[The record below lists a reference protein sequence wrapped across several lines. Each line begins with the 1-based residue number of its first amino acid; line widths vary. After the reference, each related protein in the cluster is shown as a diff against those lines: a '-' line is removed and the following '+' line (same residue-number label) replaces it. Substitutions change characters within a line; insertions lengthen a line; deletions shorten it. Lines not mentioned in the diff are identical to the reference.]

1 MSRVLDLD
9 AARAA
14 RQEAQQEAP
23 VIRFGGTDFVLPVEL
38 PWTVAEAASEGTGAG
53 AFRAIELLL
62 GDQWVTFTTLN
73 PSVADV
79 LEIVQGIAGIYGVD
93 PGK

>member
-38 PWTVAEAASEGTGAG
+38 PWAVAEAAAEGTGAG

-62 GDQWVTFTTLN
+62 GDQWPTFLGLN

-79 LEIVQGIAGIYGVD
+79 LAIVQGIAGIYGVD